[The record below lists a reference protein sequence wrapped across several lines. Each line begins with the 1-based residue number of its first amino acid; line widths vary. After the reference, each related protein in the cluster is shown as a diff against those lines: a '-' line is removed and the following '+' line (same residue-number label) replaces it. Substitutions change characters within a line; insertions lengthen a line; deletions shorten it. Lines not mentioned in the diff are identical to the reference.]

1 MLTLSATEFTFSER
15 KLNDFHFVNQ
25 LGFSRRERPPHMR
38 FLAIKSILAAV
49 VVTTGSLPAH
59 VAKANTTST
68 CCGLCSSAP
77 ERHRTSTTSPRPT
90 MPRAYPRDGN
100 ARV

>member
-68 CCGLCSSAP
+68 CCGLCSSA
-77 ERHRTSTTSPRPT
+77 RTTSHLDNGPAPDD
-90 MPRAYPRDGN
+90 A
-100 ARV
+100 ARLSQGR